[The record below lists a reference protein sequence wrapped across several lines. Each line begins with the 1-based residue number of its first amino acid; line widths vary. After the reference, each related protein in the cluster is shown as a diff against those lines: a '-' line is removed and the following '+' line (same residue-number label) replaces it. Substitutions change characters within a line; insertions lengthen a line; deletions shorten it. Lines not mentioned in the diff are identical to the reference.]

1 MRIPLF
7 TEPLVLAYSSLHH
20 FIKDD
25 KERVRWGGGV
35 GEGERERERD
45 VKREE

>member
-7 TEPLVLAYSSLHH
+7 TEPLFLAYSSLHH

-25 KERVRWGGGV
+25 KERVRWGRGG
-35 GEGERERERD
+35 GLGRERERD
-45 VKREE
+45 VKQEE

>member
-7 TEPLVLAYSSLHH
+7 IEPLFLAYSSLHH

-25 KERVRWGGGV
+25 KERVRWGEGGV
-35 GEGERERERD
+35 WGERERD

>member
-1 MRIPLF
+1 MRIPIF
-7 TEPLVLAYSSLHH
+7 MEPLVLAYSSLHH

-25 KERVRWGGGV
+25 KERVRWGGG
-35 GEGERERERD
+35 GWGERERD

>member
-7 TEPLVLAYSSLHH
+7 IEPLVLAYSSLHH

-25 KERVRWGGGV
+25 KERVRWGGG
-35 GEGERERERD
+35 RERD
-45 VKREE
+45 MKREE

>member
-1 MRIPLF
+1 MRIPIF
-7 TEPLVLAYSSLHH
+7 IEPLVLAYSSLHH

-25 KERVRWGGGV
+25 KERVGWG
-35 GEGERERERD
+35 ERERD